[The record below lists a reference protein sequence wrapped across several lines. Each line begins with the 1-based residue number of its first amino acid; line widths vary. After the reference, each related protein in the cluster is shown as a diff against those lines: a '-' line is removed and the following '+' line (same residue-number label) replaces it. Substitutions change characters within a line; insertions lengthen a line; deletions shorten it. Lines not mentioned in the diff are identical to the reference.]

1 MLDQLSFDELNN
13 DKPFRPT
20 PLTVKELNLY
30 VKDLIDRDDFLNNV
44 YVKGEI
50 SNFKKHYTGHLYF
63 TLKDNDALIKCV
75 CFKSYTGNIK
85 FEPQDGMQVLVFG
98 QVAVYERD
106 GVYQIYVKAMEQN
119 GVGALYEAY
128 EKLKLKLSEEGLFD
142 EDHKK
147 PIPVLPKAIGVV
159 TSQTGAVIR
168 DIINVTTRRYPNVNI
183 KLYPAKVQG
192 EGAAETIVEGIK
204 YFNEAKNVDTIIIGR
219 GGGSL
224 EDLWPFNEEIV
235 AHAIYDSEIP
245 IISAVGHETDFTIAD
260 FVADLRAPTPSAA
273 GELAVPDLEEVKW
286 KIQNFRH
293 RLSNALYK
301 KVETLKLRLKRAKS
315 SKVMQDPVSMLNE
328 RRLKLD
334 GYLKQIASAIK
345 LEVKNKR
352 LKLVK
357 DVSLLD
363 GLSPLKTL
371 VRGYS
376 IVENKEGKLIKS
388 VKDVKKNDEI
398 KITLNDGNVEAK
410 VLWKKKKKLLLRKQ
424 WKILKAS

>member
-1 MLDQLSFDELNN
+1 MEQISFELDNKKTN
-13 DKPFRPT
+13 RPT
-20 PLTVKELNLY
+20 PLSVRELNLY
-30 VKDLIDRDDFLNNV
+30 IKDLIDREEFLNNV

-50 SNFKKHYTGHLYF
+50 SNFKRHYTGHLYF
-63 TLKDNDALIKCV
+63 TLKDKDSLIKCV
-75 CFKSYTGNIK
+75 CFKSYVGNID
-85 FEPQDGMQVLVFG
+85 FEPQDGMQVVVFG
-98 QVAVYERD
+98 QLAVYERD
-106 GVYQIYVKAMEQN
+106 GGYQIYVKGMEKD
-119 GVGALYEAY
+119 GVGELYEAY
-128 EKLKLKLSEEGLFD
+128 EKLKNKLEEEGLFD
-142 EDHKK
+142 NSHKK
-147 PIPVLPKAIGVV
+147 QIPVLPKAIGVV

-168 DIINVTTRRYPNVNI
+168 DIINVTTRRFPNVNI

-410 VLWKKKKKLLLRKQ
+410 VL
-424 WKILKAS
+424 